1 MKQRRLVIVSF
12 LLVAVLVM
20 GVAYAALSDN
30 LFIKGEASVATT
42 GAQKE
47 FDADV
52 YFKTASVVSTTGSNP
67 TNAEAGEIDGIAVGQ
82 SDNDSATFKIY
93 SLAKQ
98 GETITFSVT
107 IENVSTEFDAIVTLD
122 TGYPTATN
130 DKFEIE
136 YSTDATFPTDP
147 VAQTITCYAGQ
158 TAIVYVRVT
167 LIASPEVNLTSA
179 FNVNLTA
186 TSAPK
191 TTLPL
196 V

>member
-47 FDADV
+47 FDSDV
-52 YFKTASVVSTTGSNP
+52 YFKTADIVSGGGSNP
-67 TNAEAGEIDGIAVGQ
+67 TDVSAGEVDDIAVGQ
-82 SDNDSATFKIY
+82 SDNDSATFQIY

-98 GETITFSVT
+98 GESITFFVT
-107 IENVSTEFDAIVTLD
+107 IENVSDEFDAVVTLD

-130 DKFEIE
+130 DKFRIE
-136 YSTDATFPTDP
+136 YSTNVNFPDP
-147 VAQTITCYAGQ
+147 AENTITCYAGK
-158 TAIVYVRVT
+158 TATVYVRVT
-167 LIASPEVNLTSA
+167 LVASPEVNLTSA

-191 TTLPL
+191 ATLP
-196 V
+196 VE